1 MSSED
6 ESSLIYP
13 LLESPDFFNLDRKSA
28 TDIKSRSRQ
37 LQSVPSIIML
47 IVGGL
52 IFDIL
57 GRKWPLFII
66 FMGEGLVLA
75 SYPWMAPNTTYWII
89 MTMMYDVFKRP
100 KKANPLI

>member
-1 MSSED
+1 LSSED

>member
-1 MSSED
+1 
-6 ESSLIYP
+6 LIYP